1 MGSFQTFKRFSYRVF
16 VYISISSYL
25 TQSVVLAVGYIEPL
39 NWDLPQHRVQL
50 KHVNQRFCVSF
61 PPDSPLIGTIDYV
74 DDEEKLKLILEEVFS
89 SIECENLKIKKMSF
103 NINNL
108 VRENVKSMKPYS
120 SARDEFEDF
129 DTADMIFLDANE
141 NPFENGVNRYPD
153 PQQSSVKVVLA
164 KQKKVKTNQ
173 ILLGNGSDEVLDLL
187 FRAFCEPRVDN
198 VITLPPTYGMY
209 GVLANINAVEN
220 KEILL
225 STDFQP
231 QIEKIMD
238 AVDENT
244 KIIFLCSPNNPT
256 GNSFSD
262 ENVAYL
268 LKNFNG
274 LVVIDEAY
282 IDFSEKESWINELDE
297 YPNLI
302 ITQTLSKAYGLA
314 GIRLGICYAS
324 TEVIS
329 VLNKIKP
336 PYNVNELTQKRALDR
351 LDNQNKINSEIESII
366 AQREELLKVL
376 LNVKFV
382 EKIYPTEAN
391 FILIKVDDANKRYDE
406 LIAKGIVIRNRTTQP
421 LCENTL
427 RLTIGTETENKKLIE
442 VLKQL

>member
-1 MGSFQTFKRFSYRVF
+1 
-16 VYISISSYL
+16 
-25 TQSVVLAVGYIEPL
+25 
-39 NWDLPQHRVQL
+39 
-50 KHVNQRFCVSF
+50 
-61 PPDSPLIGTIDYV
+61 
-74 DDEEKLKLILEEVFS
+74 
-89 SIECENLKIKKMSF
+89 MSF

-108 VRENVKSMKPYS
+108 VRENVKLMKPYS

-129 DTADMIFLDANE
+129 ETADMIFLDANE

-153 PQQSSVKVVLA
+153 PQQISVKTVLGNL
-164 KQKKVKTNQ
+164 KNLNTNQ

-187 FRAFCEPRVDN
+187 FRAFCEPKVDN

-209 GVLANINAVEN
+209 GVLSNINAVEN

-225 STDFQP
+225 SEDFQP
-231 QIEKIMD
+231 QIEKILN
-238 AVDENT
+238 AVDKNT

-256 GNSFSD
+256 ANSFSAESVIQLL
-262 ENVAYL
+262 ENFA
-268 LKNFNG
+268 G
-274 LVVIDEAY
+274 LIVIDEAY
-282 IDFSEKESWINELDE
+282 IDFSEKESWLNKLEE

-324 TEVIS
+324 VAVIS

-336 PYNVNELTQKRALDR
+336 PYNVNHLTQSKALER
-351 LDNQNKINSEIESII
+351 LGNPEKIKAEITAII
-366 AQREELLKVL
+366 DQREELLKVL
-376 LNVKFV
+376 VDVKFV

-391 FILIKVDDANKRYDE
+391 FILIKVDDANKRYNE

-427 RLTIGTETENKKLIE
+427 RLTIGTEEENKKLIE
-442 VLKQL
+442 ALEKLK